1 MLKKIF
7 TLFAVLITAAQ
18 FSVASADIAVP
29 DYFEPINPIRISV
42 ETVEKGTP
50 SVILGLSSKL
60 PNVESYR
67 LKVYRNTNTEELL
80 LDTQGNFQYQTATAK
95 FEYNELLKDMPDGL
109 NIYLE
114 IFVNEKMRYQRPIIP
129 HSTYEV
135 TFIRQ
140 KDELKS
146 KVNLVSEW

>member
-1 MLKKIF
+1 MLKKI
-7 TLFAVLITAAQ
+7 LAVAIFVVMAQ
-18 FSVASADIAVP
+18 ISVASADIAVS

-67 LKVYRNTNTEELL
+67 LKVYRNTNTEDLL

-129 HSTYEV
+129 NSAYQV
-135 TFIRQ
+135 TFTRH

-146 KVNLVSEW
+146 EVNLVNEW